1 MSKPINATTLA
12 TAQAEGNVPITLCE
26 IALDSGTKYFCD
38 AAADIVFPT
47 GGQTYTAWPFAYD
60 GIRTSITGEV
70 DRVRMTFDNAD
81 LTFSV
86 YLAEEEWQGR
96 VLTLKKV
103 FSNLLSSSSY
113 AVTMW
118 SGDMAAIDINESVF
132 VVQVLSPMVALER
145 KAPRRLFDVL
155 CPWRFGET
163 ECGADTGELTSQTA
177 DSGGS
182 TTTMVDAARSEADD
196 YWRYGTLTFTSG
208 DLSGEA
214 QIITTSVSS
223 TGVVTTINPF
233 SDAPTAGDQYKIKRG
248 CAKTAGYCIN
258 TYDNWDS
265 FGGFVGLPE
274 RQR

>member
-1 MSKPINATTLA
+1 MSKTVDGTTLA
-12 TAQAEGNVPITLCE
+12 TAQAEKNDPILLCE
-26 IALDSGTKYFCD
+26 IALDSGTKYYCD
-38 AAADIVFPT
+38 DTDDIVFPT
-47 GGQTYTAWPFAYD
+47 GGQTYTAWPVSYD
-60 GIRTSITGEV
+60 GVRTSITGEV
-70 DRVRMTFDNAD
+70 ERVRVSFSNAD

-86 YLAEEEWQGR
+86 FFAAEEWQGR

-103 FSNLLSSSSY
+103 FSNLLSSADY
-113 AVTMW
+113 AVTIW
-118 SGDMAAIDINESVF
+118 SGDMAAPDINESVF
-132 VVQVLSPMVALER
+132 VIQVLSPMVALER

-163 ECGADTGELTSQTA
+163 ECGADTCELTSQTA

-248 CAKTAGYCIN
+248 CAKTAGYCVN
-258 TYDNWDS
+258 THDNWDS
-265 FGGFVGLPE
+265 FGGFIGLPE